1 MALKDPSLRAREKNY
16 LSPLVKRFKV
26 IGKSHPRLDGP
37 ETVTGEARYTV
48 DVLLPSMLHAK
59 LFRSSVPHA
68 KIQRL
73 DVSRARAL
81 PGVIAVLTASDVPR
95 KRFGFTVQDE
105 EICASE
111 KVRHVG
117 DVIAAVAAVNEETAE
132 EAIRLIN
139 WDYQE
144 LPAAL
149 TTDEA
154 LQEKAALVHE
164 DLSSYRLNTALAR
177 DWRPIPGTNIAH
189 QAVFSKG
196 DIDAGFAAADEIFDD
211 TFYSQQVQH
220 CSLEPHAVVA
230 DWDGNRLTVCTSTQK
245 VFLVRSGLA
254 DLFDLPESQIRI
266 IGTKVGAGFGGK
278 NAMRLEPCAAA
289 LALKT
294 GRPVRLVNSRAE
306 EFAAAAGSV
315 PATVRVRTGVK
326 RDGTITA
333 RAMDF
338 TWDTGAY
345 AEGLPGSNRALK
357 DGVGPYKIPHIRVTS
372 TLVYTNKVR
381 GCPFRGLGIPEA
393 VWAGESQ
400 MDIIAEKLGI
410 DPVDLRLKNCL
421 DQGDETPAGDR
432 AHHIA
437 LRECLLKVSAELKRW
452 KKQAPSHHGFGVALL
467 HKSPTT
473 SAASS
478 NARVRIGSDGK
489 VELFIGATDV
499 GGGTGTSLAQ
509 IAAEELGVPLDEIE
523 VVIADT
529 ELTPFDHGTYSSR
542 VTPYVGAAVKR
553 AAADA
558 RQLLLQA
565 ASQLWNVPV
574 DELRLANER
583 VVTKSRRSI
592 SFGEIVKKSGATEI
606 LGLGSVESKRLW
618 AGDDSGGKSF
628 TAPGWPFGAQA
639 VEIAVDRETGLVTLI
654 RVASA
659 HDVGRA
665 INPMAVTGQIQG
677 GIMMGLGYALWEGL
691 CLEEG
696 TVTNASFADYK
707 IATARDIPTATP
719 IIVEKNYAAEPY
731 GAKGVGEMAV
741 FGIAPA
747 IANAIAGA
755 VGVRIKELPI
765 SAEKLLEQLKKSNNH
780 DHALRRSKK
789 RELRQR
795 T

>member
-1 MALKDPSLRAREKNY
+1 MKD
-16 LSPLVKRFKV
+16 FKV
-26 IGKSHPRLDGP
+26 IGKPYPRLDGP
-37 ETVTGEARYTV
+37 ETVTGRAAYTV
-48 DVLLPSMLHAK
+48 DVVLPSMLHGK

-73 DVSRARAL
+73 DVSRAGGLA
-81 PGVIAVLTASDVPR
+81 GVMAVLTAADVPR

-105 EICASE
+105 EILASN
-111 KVRHVG
+111 KVRYVG
-117 DVIAAVAAVNEETAE
+117 DVIAAVAALDEETAE
-132 EAIRLIN
+132 QAIGLI
-139 WDYQE
+139 DCEYEE
-144 LPAAL
+144 LPAAFGI
-149 TTDEA
+149 DDA
-154 LQEKAALVHE
+154 LKENAPLIHE
-164 DLSSYRLNTALAR
+164 DLASYRLNSSLAR
-177 DWRPIPGTNIAH
+177 DWHPVAGTNIAH
-189 QAVFSKG
+189 QAIYSKG
-196 DIDAGFAAADEIFDD
+196 NIDIGFAEADEVFDD
-211 TFYSQQVQH
+211 TFRSQQVQH

-230 DWDGNRLTVCTSTQK
+230 HWDKNLLTVWTSTQK

-254 DLFDLPESQIRI
+254 ALFDLAESQIRV
-266 IGTKVGAGFGGK
+266 IGAKVGAGFGGK
-278 NAMRLEPCAAA
+278 NSMRLEPCAAA

-372 TLVYTNKVR
+372 TLVYTNKLR

-393 VWAGESQ
+393 VWAVESQ
-400 MDIIAEKLGI
+400 MDIISEKLGI
-410 DPVDLRLKNCL
+410 DPVDIRLKNCL

-432 AHHIA
+432 ANHIA
-437 LRECLLKVSAELKRW
+437 LRDCLLKVAAELRRW
-452 KKQAPSHHGFGVALL
+452 KKRAPSNHGFGVALL

-478 NARVRIGSDGK
+478 NARVRIGADGK
-489 VELFIGATDV
+489 VQLAIGATDV
-499 GGGTGTSLAQ
+499 GGGTGTSLGQ
-509 IAAEELGVPLDEIE
+509 IAAEELGVSLNEIH

-553 AAADA
+553 AATDA
-558 RQLLLQA
+558 RRQLLQA
-565 ASQLWNVPV
+565 AARLWNRSP
-574 DELRLANER
+574 ESLRFADNK
-583 VVTKSRRSI
+583 VTAKGGRSLTFAEIIEKSHI
-592 SFGEIVKKSGATEI
+592 TEI
-606 LGLGSVESKRLW
+606 IGLGSIESKRLW
-618 AGDDSGGKSF
+618 AGDPSGNRKGF

-639 VEIAVDRETGLVTLI
+639 VEVEVDRETGVVTLI

-665 INPMAVTGQIQG
+665 INPMALTSQIQG
-677 GIMMGLGYALWEGL
+677 GIMMGVGYALWEGL
-691 CLEEG
+691 LVEG
-696 TVTNASFADYK
+696 GNITNGSFADYK
-707 IATARDIPTATP
+707 IATARDIPDAIP

-747 IANAIAGA
+747 LANAVART
-755 VGVRIKELPI
+755 VGVRIKELPM
-765 SAEKLLEQLKKSNNH
+765 SAEKLLEQLK
-780 DHALRRSKK
+780 RS
-789 RELRQR
+789 R
-795 T
+795 